1 MDEYESLGHM
11 KEVPPTRI
19 PTDHYFIP
27 HHCVLK
33 PESSTTKLRVVFD
46 ASCKTTSNKSL
57 NDILYAGPTVQSEL
71 FAILLR
77 FRTHKYV
84 FTADI
89 EKMYRQNL
97 PLGAAV
103 LKHDFYVDDCLT
115 GANSIPEAVQIQ
127 QELNKILLPAGF
139 KLRKWCSNNDE
150 VLAQIPNEDI
160 VNHVKLDE
168 TLQHYSVKTLGL
180 IWVPNKDQLC
190 GRSQKSEASTITKRV
205 VSSEAS
211 QIFDPLGLFAPV
223 VVKAKIFMQSLWELK
238 MGWDDELP
246 QLLQTEWKNY
256 RADLQALNNL
266 QIPRHIFDG
275 KVPINQE
282 IHTFVDA
289 SERAYGAAIY
299 VRATYKNNQVS
310 VRLLCSKSRVAPT
323 AKETLPRLE
332 LCAAVLGA
340 ELTHREQQQQ
350 QQHVVTSPG
359 GALQPT
365 NDAIV
370 HDNMWLTSSGALK
383 LPISLPTSPK
393 RNPAQRF
400 GF

>member
-1 MDEYESLGHM
+1 M
-11 KEVPPTRI
+11 KEVAPTRI

-46 ASCKTTSNKSL
+46 VSCKTTSNKSF

-89 EKMYRQNL
+89 EKMYRQVWIHPDHQFHQLIVWQKNPSDELKYYRLKTVTYGTTSAPFLATKCLDYLAEKTVKNL
-97 PLGAAV
+97 PLGASV

-127 QELNKILLPAGF
+127 QELNKILVPAGF
-139 KLRKWCSNNDE
+139 KLRKWCSNNGE
-150 VLAQIPNEDI
+150 VLAQIPKEDI

-180 IWVPNKDQLC
+180 IWVPHKDQLC

-223 VVKAKIFMQSLWELK
+223 VVKAKIFMQSLWQLK

-266 QIPRHIFDG
+266 QISRHIFDG

-299 VRATYKNNQVS
+299 VEPHIRTICSATVLKVKS
-310 VRLLCSKSRVAPT
+310 SADSKRD
-323 AKETLPRLE
+323 
-332 LCAAVLGA
+332 AA
-340 ELTHREQQQQ
+340 
-350 QQHVVTSPG
+350 SPG
-359 GALQPT
+359 TMRRSIGSRANPQGEEGFT
-365 NDAIV
+365 
-370 HDNMWLTSSGALK
+370 HT
-383 LPISLPTSPK
+383 K
-393 RNPAQRF
+393 R
-400 GF
+400 